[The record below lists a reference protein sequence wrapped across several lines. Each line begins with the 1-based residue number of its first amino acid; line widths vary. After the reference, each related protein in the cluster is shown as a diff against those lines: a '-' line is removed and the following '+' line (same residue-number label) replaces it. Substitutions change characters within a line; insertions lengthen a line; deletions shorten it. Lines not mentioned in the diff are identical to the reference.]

1 MLSFNRN
8 VKFLLPSLIVSIV
21 ILVILQL
28 KLAAP
33 SLQAPKAQPW
43 HQNSFRG
50 PHLLRI
56 TLCLSSRSNSSRF
69 HSKS

>member
-8 VKFLLPSLIVSIV
+8 VKFPLPSLIVSIV

-33 SLQAPKAQPW
+33 SLQAPKAQP
-43 HQNSFRG
+43 
-50 PHLLRI
+50 
-56 TLCLSSRSNSSRF
+56 
-69 HSKS
+69 